1 MGRLAAIA
9 AVCLWVAASAGR
21 VKEGMTRLQG
31 QPLSVVIA
39 KIGLPTDERTV
50 AGKKV
55 YIWGT
60 LGTPAQEPAKEPAK
74 EPREKKCRIQATMN
88 GDVIESFDFEGDES
102 LCERYAARLRP

>member
-9 AVCLWVAASAGR
+9 AACLWVAACAGT

-60 LGTPAQEPAKEPAK
+60 PAQEPAKEPAK
-74 EPREKKCRIQATMN
+74 EPGEKKCRIQATMN
-88 GDVIESFDFEGDES
+88 GDVIESFDYEGDEL

>member
-9 AVCLWVAASAGR
+9 AACLWVAACAGTA
-21 VKEGMTRLQG
+21 KEGMSRLQG

-60 LGTPAQEPAKEPAK
+60 PAQEPAKEPAK
-74 EPREKKCRIQATMN
+74 ESREKKCQIQATMN
-88 GDVIESFDFEGDES
+88 GDVIGSFGYEGDES

>member
-9 AVCLWVAASAGR
+9 AACLWVAACAGT

-60 LGTPAQEPAKEPAK
+60 PAQEPAK
-74 EPREKKCRIQATMN
+74 EPREKKCQIQATMN
-88 GDVIESFDFEGDES
+88 GDVIESFAYEGDES

>member
-9 AVCLWVAASAGR
+9 AACLWVAACAGT

-60 LGTPAQEPAKEPAK
+60 RPKNRRRNRAK
-74 EPREKKCRIQATMN
+74 RN
-88 GDVIESFDFEGDES
+88 
-102 LCERYAARLRP
+102 ARSRQR

>member
-1 MGRLAAIA
+1 MG
-9 AVCLWVAASAGR
+9 VFVAACAGT

-39 KIGLPTDERTV
+39 KIGLPTDERIV

-60 LGTPAQEPAKEPAK
+60 PAQEPAKDIPHNNRYNFAG
-74 EPREKKCRIQATMN
+74 CRGLIA
-88 GDVIESFDFEGDES
+88 
-102 LCERYAARLRP
+102 

>member
-9 AVCLWVAASAGR
+9 AACLWVAACAGTA
-21 VKEGMTRLQG
+21 KEGMSRLQG

-60 LGTPAQEPAKEPAK
+60 PGTPAQEPAKEPG
-74 EPREKKCRIQATMN
+74 EKKCQIQATMN
-88 GDVIESFDFEGDES
+88 GDVIESFDYQGDES